1 MGRAYLVDNLTTHI
15 FLQSD
20 QPTIPGRAG
29 CGRRLRDR
37 LRLIAH
43 DDSVK
48 SPPLLTARSSPLTS
62 DCSPF
67 RRNYRRASVPDRS
80 DARQQPVACPASSE
94 PGHADRH
101 DALLR
106 PDPRGGGPPVGCVAV
121 ARASPP
127 DISAGCCACHLGL
140 ASRVWTPSPACR
152 SFGQSCVEV
161 PFRGTEPLEP
171 LEPSARMNVSSIPP
185 RVGL

>member
-1 MGRAYLVDNLTTHI
+1 MGRANLVDNLTTHI

-43 DDSVK
+43 DDGVK

-127 DISAGCCACHLGL
+127 DISAGCCACQLGL
-140 ASRVWTPSPACR
+140 ASRVWTAPPACR
-152 SFGQSCVEV
+152 SFAPSCVEV
-161 PFRGTEPLEP
+161 PFTGTEPLEP